1 MAVRVR
7 RNCMV
12 CRGGET
18 MVAGRA
24 ALMMDAVGPGD
35 HLDPYRIDSRVAR
48 SGMTCIFRGTD
59 LRTGRDRASSFRG
72 GVQPDFFDRFSSRG
86 GDRHGI
92 GSSGRGQGSG
102 RRRRQSSLYG
112 NRVGGGA
119 AAAPSAR

>member
-1 MAVRVR
+1 MVHLGVCRGLRSGGCLRFPSGRMAVRVR

-72 GVQPDFFDRFSSRG
+72 GVKPDFF
-86 GDRHGI
+86 
-92 GSSGRGQGSG
+92 
-102 RRRRQSSLYG
+102 
-112 NRVGGGA
+112 
-119 AAAPSAR
+119 